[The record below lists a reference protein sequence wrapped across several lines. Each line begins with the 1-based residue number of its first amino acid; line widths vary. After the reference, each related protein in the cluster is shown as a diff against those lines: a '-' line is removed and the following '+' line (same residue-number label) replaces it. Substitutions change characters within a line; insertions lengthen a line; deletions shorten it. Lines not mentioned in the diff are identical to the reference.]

1 MPPRAGVDSGCC
13 SSHAQACGGHTEVYM
28 DVLRQ
33 RDGNGVLRLGSA
45 SKGVLVKKVH
55 VLLSIYLPPALHT
68 EGPKDVPTCYPLLFP
83 V

>member
-1 MPPRAGVDSGCC
+1 
-13 SSHAQACGGHTEVYM
+13 M

-45 SKGVLVKKVH
+45 SKGVLVKKIRVA
-55 VLLSIYLPPALHT
+55 VSIYPPPALHT
-68 EGPKDVPTCYPLLFP
+68 EGPKDVPTCYLLLFP